1 MLQELALNLKNIAL
15 VPVQTYPHS
24 KFNLSLPEPHGK
36 THKKTVCKPSVH
48 TRINVKNRSLVN
60 YFIKTMA

>member
-24 KFNLSLPEPHGK
+24 KFNISLLEPHGK
-36 THKKTVCKPSVH
+36 THKKPYA
-48 TRINVKNRSLVN
+48 SLQ
-60 YFIKTMA
+60 YIRESM